1 MDAVTGANP
10 LKERVI
16 QGRGTPEDAWRP
28 WLSEQ
33 PFAQMSL
40 LAIMGEAQRLVVVAP
55 HPDDEVL
62 ACGGLLAMQARRG
75 GRVLVIG
82 VTDGERSHADI
93 AGIDASALAAQRIT
107 ERLEGARRL
116 GFQSD
121 NVIGLRLPDAAL
133 DRFAHRLAAR
143 LEGLLTKTDLVVS
156 TWRLDGHP
164 DHDASG
170 LATARACACVGCRHV
185 EAPVWMWHWAN
196 PADPRVPW
204 HRMTAVPLSEQALAA
219 KRMALSAHTSQLTA
233 RSRHVGPVLDEQIRA
248 RAERSFEYFLT

>member
-1 MDAVTGANP
+1 MDAVTRANS

-16 QGRGTPEDAWRP
+16 QGDSTPEDAWRP
-28 WLSEQ
+28 WLSAQ

-40 LAIMGEAQRLVVVAP
+40 PAIMGDAERLVVVAP

-75 GRVLVIG
+75 GQLLVIG

-93 AGIDASALAAQRIT
+93 PGVDTSALAAQRVT

-116 GFQSD
+116 GFEID
-121 NVIGLRLPDAAL
+121 RVISLRLPDAAL
-133 DRFAHRLAAR
+133 DKSSHRLAAR
-143 LEGLLTKTDLVVS
+143 LEGLLTRTDLVVS

-170 LATARACACVGCRHV
+170 LAAARACASVGCKHV

-204 HRMTAVPLSEQALAA
+204 HRMTAVPLGEQALAA
-219 KRMALSAHTSQLTA
+219 KRLALSAHTSQLTA
-233 RSRHVGPVLDEQIRA
+233 RSRHLGPVLDEQICA
-248 RAERSFEYFLT
+248 RAERPFEYFLT

>member
-1 MDAVTGANP
+1 MDAVTRANP

-16 QGRGTPEDAWRP
+16 QGHGTPEDAWRP
-28 WLSEQ
+28 WLSAQ
-33 PFAQMSL
+33 PFAHMSL
-40 LAIMGEAQRLVVVAP
+40 VDIMGEAQRLVVVAP

-62 ACGGLLAMQARRG
+62 ACGGLLAMQAQRG

-93 AGIDASALAAQRIT
+93 PGVDASALAAQRVS

-116 GFQSD
+116 GLESD
-121 NVIGLRLPDAAL
+121 NLIALRLPDGAL
-133 DRFAHRLAAR
+133 EKCSHRLAAR

-170 LATARACACVGCRHV
+170 LAAARACVSVGCRHV

-219 KRMALSAHTSQLTA
+219 KRLALSAHTSQLTA
-233 RSRHVGPVLDEQIRA
+233 RSQHVGPVLDEQICA
-248 RAERSFEYFLT
+248 RVERPFEYFLT